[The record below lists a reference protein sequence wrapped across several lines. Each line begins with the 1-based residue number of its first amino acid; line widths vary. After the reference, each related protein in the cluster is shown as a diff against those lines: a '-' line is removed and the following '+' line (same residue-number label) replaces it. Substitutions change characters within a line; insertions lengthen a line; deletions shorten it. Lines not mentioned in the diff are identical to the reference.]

1 MVTWFLLL
9 TTLAGFV
16 ALPHQTGG
24 ADQED
29 VAPGE
34 TRRDASTARLVED
47 VRRFGWLVFSAP
59 SERGDWDLFACR
71 PDGSDRR
78 NLTRTPESNEVGAQF
93 SRDGRRL
100 LFRRLLVAETIDGN
114 HYGTQGE
121 LVLAA
126 ADGSSPT
133 VLGEVGQFPWASWSP
148 DGKQVACLSV
158 KGISLVDVATRQV
171 VQKIP
176 RLGFFQQVTWSPDG
190 RWLSGVSNSFG
201 ESWSVAILEIAT
213 GKAHAVSGA
222 DCCTPDWFP
231 DSSRLVFSQRPT
243 AQAEQDGTGWTQLW
257 MADSEGRNR
266 RLVYG
271 EEGRHVYGG
280 QVSPNGKF
288 VVFTDN
294 VQAVADPRHAGAAM
308 RLLRLA
314 DAPIIGG
321 LSPELLKQHPE
332 AKRGPVLELP
342 TGWEPCWTAAEID
355 HTSTSAP

>member
-1 MVTWFLLL
+1 MTWFLLL
-9 TTLAGFV
+9 TMLAGFV

-34 TRRDASTARLVED
+34 ASRDASTARLADE
-47 VRRFGWLVFSAP
+47 VRKFGWLVFSAP

-100 LFRRLLVAETIDGN
+100 LFRRLPVAETIDGN

-133 VLGEVGQFPWASWSP
+133 VLGEVGEFPWASWSP

-171 VQKIP
+171 VKKIP
-176 RLGFFQQVTWSPDG
+176 RLGFFQQVTWSPNG
-190 RWLSGVSNSFG
+190 AGSRACRTRS
-201 ESWSVAILEIAT
+201 
-213 GKAHAVSGA
+213 GKAGAWPSSRSRRERRNAVSGA

-243 AQAEQDGTGWTQLW
+243 AQAEQAGTGWTQLW

-280 QVSPNGKF
+280 QVSPDGKY

-294 VQAVADPRHAGAAM
+294 VQAVADRRHTGAAM

-332 AKRGPVLELP
+332 AKRGPVIELP
-342 TGWEPCWTAAEID
+342 TGWEPCWTAAEIN
-355 HTSTSAP
+355 HASTSAP